1 MNYYVCGEGGNPP
14 ASSRWSWCSSWV
26 EHALT
31 MLANT
36 MEESA
41 GEPQKEGAL
50 RCVERTGALGH
61 MGGQT
66 A

>member
-1 MNYYVCGEGGNPP
+1 MCVVRGETLLPHHDGVGYG
-14 ASSRWSWCSSWV
+14 V